1 MTTFQSETG
10 NLQNIVLKTPMAAFI
25 NQQKM
30 DDEWKMLNYTAR
42 PQLEEAQGEY
52 AVFLQIFQNLG
63 IEVHFLPENPQ
74 LSLDSIYCR
83 DASILTNHGAIL
95 CRMGKEARRG
105 EPDALG
111 KMYAQMGI
119 PILGQIGGNGKLE
132 GGDALWIDENTLAVG
147 RGYRTNAEGIRQLEE
162 MAKGR
167 FEVVEVHLPHFRG
180 QSDVFHLMSIIS
192 PIDRDLALVYSPLM
206 SVPFRELLLEKGIQL
221 VEVPEQEFDSLGGNV
236 LALGNRRC
244 LMVKGNPITKQ
255 RLEEAGAT
263 VYSYGGTEISLKGC
277 GGPTCLTRPLK
288 RWTDKGGR

>member
-10 NLQNIVLKTPMAAFI
+10 KLQNILLKTPMAAFI

-30 DDEWKMLNYTAR
+30 NAEWEMLNYTACLD
-42 PQLEEAQGEY
+42 LEEAQKEY
-52 AVFLQIFQNLG
+52 AAFLEIFQNLG
-63 IEVHFLPENPQ
+63 VETHFLPENTQ

-105 EPDALG
+105 EPDELA
-111 KMYAQMGI
+111 KVYAEMGI
-119 PILGQIGGNGKLE
+119 PILGQIGGSGKLE

-167 FEVVEVHLPHFRG
+167 FEVLEVHLPHFRG
-180 QSDVFHLMSIIS
+180 ESDVFHLMSVIS
-192 PIDRDLALVYSPLM
+192 PIDRGLALVYSPLV
-206 SVPFRELLLEKGIQL
+206 SVPFRELLIEKGIQL
-221 VEVPEQEFDSLGGNV
+221 VEVPEKEFDSLGGNV
-236 LALGNRRC
+236 LALGERRC
-244 LMVKGNPITKQ
+244 VIPKGNPITQQ

-263 VYSYGGTEISLKGC
+263 VYSYTGSEISLKGC

-288 RWTDKGGR
+288 RWMVNE